1 MLAIWALLGAVA
13 LEIVVTYWRIP
24 PHELYHVHHHGI
36 ANGLSRAA
44 TFLNFPAAALA
55 IATLPSAYE
64 RRPRVWTATVAAA
77 ALVLCC
83 FTFAPG
89 VVRQSNLD
97 ARPINAVAATGV
109 LLGLVLSL
117 GRPRPW
123 RRLRGDRARLA
134 VVAVL
139 VLVALPWIGAD
150 LGFSYGG
157 VPVLGQVFQ
166 TNELRAQPHV
176 AGLHAAVHLGHHHG
190 LDGLLMVV
198 TALLVLRIPVRRPAL
213 RVAATAYASFLLA
226 WGIANVVNDAWL
238 EQVVKR
244 GWTRHEV
251 PGVLSLHWNW
261 TWAAV
266 VVGAAAVFAYSS
278 RTRSSIHSD
287 IGT

>member
-1 MLAIWALLGAVA
+1 MGPGTETRASAREPRQSSEPRAWPEVLAIWALLVAVA

-44 TFLNFPAAALA
+44 TFLNVPA
-55 IATLPSAYE
+55 
-64 RRPRVWTATVAAA
+64 
-77 ALVLCC
+77 
-83 FTFAPG
+83 
-89 VVRQSNLD
+89 
-97 ARPINAVAATGV
+97 
-109 LLGLVLSL
+109 
-117 GRPRPW
+117 
-123 RRLRGDRARLA
+123 
-134 VVAVL
+134 
-139 VLVALPWIGAD
+139 
-150 LGFSYGG
+150 
-157 VPVLGQVFQ
+157 
-166 TNELRAQPHV
+166 
-176 AGLHAAVHLGHHHG
+176 
-190 LDGLLMVV
+190 
-198 TALLVLRIPVRRPAL
+198 ALLVLRIPVRRRPL

-278 RTRSSIHSD
+278 RTRFSIHSD
-287 IGT
+287 I

>member
-1 MLAIWALLGAVA
+1 VLAIWALLGAVA

-123 RRLRGDRARLA
+123 SD
-134 VVAVL
+134 
-139 VLVALPWIGAD
+139 
-150 LGFSYGG
+150 S
-157 VPVLGQVFQ
+157 
-166 TNELRAQPHV
+166 
-176 AGLHAAVHLGHHHG
+176 
-190 LDGLLMVV
+190 
-198 TALLVLRIPVRRPAL
+198 
-213 RVAATAYASFLLA
+213 AATGPASRSSPCSCSWRSRGSEPTSGSRTAAFRC
-226 WGIANVVNDAWL
+226 WG
-238 EQVVKR
+238 R
-244 GWTRHEV
+244 
-251 PGVLSLHWNW
+251 
-261 TWAAV
+261 
-266 VVGAAAVFAYSS
+266 SS
-278 RTRSSIHSD
+278 RRTSSGRSRTSPGCTRPSTSAITTAST
-287 IGT
+287 GC